1 MTEENDMDEYQI
13 RELIEDVKCGRL
25 SRRAFV
31 SAMVG
36 LGLTAP
42 LAAQM
47 LNSAGVAQAQTRP
60 SPGLSPT
67 KRGGGGR
74 LRLLWW
80 QAPVLLNGHFAT
92 GTKDQDATRP
102 VSEPLCAFDPDG
114 NFVPVLA
121 AEAPTLQN
129 GGLSKDGR
137 VGTWRLKKN
146 VAWHDGKP
154 FTADDV
160 IFTWEWVADPA
171 TASVN
176 ITAYQDI
183 QSIDR
188 VDDHTAKVTFKEPRA
203 FWYDAFFGVRGY
215 ILPKHLYKDYRGAN
229 ARNAPQNLKPI
240 GTGPY
245 RVVDFK
251 PGDSVRF
258 EINPNYHVPNRPFF
272 DQVDLK
278 GGGDAT
284 SAARAVLQTGEFD
297 FAWNMQV
304 EWDVLKR
311 LSEGGKGTIL
321 NTATGNI
328 EHIQFNQTDPWT
340 EVDGERSS
348 IKLKHPLFQ
357 DLLFRQAVALL
368 VDRGTVAEELYGP
381 TGQVTTNFLNM
392 PEKFRSKNTRWE
404 FSVDKANR
412 LLDEAGYKRGAD
424 GVRVGKDGKRIKLL
438 FQTSTNSLRQKNQAI
453 VKQACAKA
461 GLEVELKSVVASVF
475 FSSDPANTDTL
486 NHFSADM
493 QMYNT
498 GMVSPDPQ
506 FFMNQFLS
514 GQAAQKSNR
523 WGFRNPPRFPSP
535 EYDRLW
541 SAAEAEFDAVKRAAM
556 FVRMNDIVVNE
567 VIVIPEVWRKRPA
580 AVNAKL
586 RGMDISGWDSDL
598 WHIAYWY
605 REA

>member
-1 MTEENDMDEYQI
+1 MDEQDI
-13 RELIEDVKCGRL
+13 RDLIADVKCGRL

-31 SAMVG
+31 HAMVG
-36 LGLTAP
+36 IGLTAP

-47 LNSAGVAQAQTRP
+47 LASAGVAQAQPRP
-60 SPGLSPT
+60 ATAFNPT

-74 LRLLWW
+74 LRILWW

-92 GTKDQDATRP
+92 GTKDQDASRP
-102 VSEPLCAFDPDG
+102 PYEPLCAFDPDG
-114 NFVPVLA
+114 TFVPVLA
-121 AEAPTLQN
+121 AEAPTHQN
-129 GGLSKDGR
+129 GGLSRDGKT
-137 VGTWRLKKN
+137 VTWRLKKG
-146 VAWHDGKP
+146 VQWHDGKP

-160 IFTWEWVADPA
+160 IFTWEFVADPA
-171 TASVN
+171 TASLN

-188 VDDHTAKVTFKEPRA
+188 IDDHTAKVTFKEPRA

-215 ILPKHLYKDYRGAN
+215 IIPKHLFKDYRGAN
-229 ARNAPQNLKPI
+229 ARNAPQNLKPV

-245 RVVDFK
+245 KVADFK
-251 PGDSVRF
+251 PGDSVRY

-272 DQVDLK
+272 DLVELK
-278 GGGDAT
+278 GGGDPT
-284 SAARAVLQTGEFD
+284 SAARSVFQTGEFD

-311 LSEGGKGTIL
+311 LAEGGKGTL
-321 NTATGNI
+321 FTHPTGNI
-328 EHIQFNQTDPWT
+328 EHIQLNQSDPWT
-340 EVDGERSS
+340 EVDGERGS
-348 IKLKHPLFQ
+348 IKSKHPLFQ
-357 DLLFRQAVALL
+357 DLPFRQAMAFL

-381 TGQVTTNFLNM
+381 SGQATANFLNA
-392 PEKFRSKNTRWE
+392 PEKFRSKNTKWE

-412 LLDEAGYKRGAD
+412 LLDEAGYKRSPD
-424 GVRVGKDGKRIKLL
+424 GFRVGKDGKRIKLV
-438 FQTSTNSLRQKNQAI
+438 FQSSTNSLRQKNQAI

-461 GLEVELKSVVASVF
+461 GLDVELKTVVASVF
-475 FSSDPANTDTL
+475 FSSDPANPDTI

-498 GMVSPDPQ
+498 TMVSPDPQ

-514 GQAAQKSNR
+514 GQAAQKSNK
-523 WGFRNPPRFPSP
+523 WGFRNPTRYRNP
-535 EYDRLW
+535 EYDKLW
-541 SAAEAEFDAVKRAAM
+541 SAAEGEFDPVKRAAM
-556 FVRMNDIVVNE
+556 FVRMNDIVVGD
-567 VIVIPEVWRKRPA
+567 VAVIPENWRRGA
-580 AVNAKL
+580 TAVGKQL
-586 RGMDISGWDSDL
+586 RGMDLSGWDSNL

>member
-1 MTEENDMDEYQI
+1 MDECEI
-13 RELIEDVKCGRL
+13 RELIGDVKAGRL
-25 SRRAFV
+25 SRRRFIHT
-31 SAMVG
+31 MVG

-42 LAAQM
+42 LAGQVLA
-47 LNSAGVAQAQTRP
+47 SAGVAHGQSRSAAAFT
-60 SPGLSPT
+60 PT

-80 QAPVLLNGHFAT
+80 QAPTLLNGHFAT
-92 GTKDQDATRP
+92 GTKDQDASRP
-102 VSEPLCAFDPDG
+102 VYEPLCAFDPDG
-114 NFVPVLA
+114 TFVPVLA
-121 AEAPTLQN
+121 AEAPTQQN
-129 GGLSKDGR
+129 GGLSKDGKT
-137 VGTWRLKKN
+137 VTWRLKKG
-146 VAWHDGKP
+146 VQWHDGKP

-171 TASVN
+171 TASLN

-183 QSIDR
+183 ERIDR
-188 VDDHTAKVTFKEPRA
+188 IDDHTAKVTFKEPRA

-215 ILPKHLYKDYRGAN
+215 ILPKHLFKDYKGAN
-229 ARNAPQNLKPI
+229 ARNAPQNLKPV

-245 RVVDFK
+245 KIVDFK
-251 PGDSVRF
+251 PGDSARY

-272 DQVDLK
+272 DQVELK

-311 LSEGGKGTIL
+311 LADGSKGTV
-321 NTATGNI
+321 NNVTTGNI
-328 EHIQFNQTDPWT
+328 EHIQLNQTDPWT

-348 IKLKHPLFQ
+348 VKTKHPLFQ
-357 DLLFRQAVALL
+357 DLQFRQAMALL

-381 TGQVTTNFLNM
+381 AGQATANFLNA
-392 PEKFRSKNTRWE
+392 PDKFRSKNTKWE

-424 GVRVGKDGKRIKLL
+424 GLRVGKDGKRIKLL

-453 VKQACAKA
+453 IKQACAKA
-461 GLEVELKSVVASVF
+461 GLDVELKSVVASVF
-475 FSSDPANTDTL
+475 FSSDPANTDTSL
-486 NHFSADM
+486 HFYADM

-498 GMVSPDPQ
+498 TMVSPDPQ

-514 GQAAQKSNR
+514 GQAAQKANK
-523 WGFRNPPRFPSP
+523 WGFRNPTRYRNP
-535 EYDRLW
+535 EYDKLW
-541 SAAEAEFDAVKRAAM
+541 NAAEGEFDPVKRGAM
-556 FVRMNDIVVNE
+556 FIRMNDIVVND
-567 VIVIPEVWRKRPA
+567 VVVIPENWRRRTSA
-580 AVNAKL
+580 SNAKL
-586 RGMDISGWDSDL
+586 RGMALSGWDSDL
-598 WHIAYWY
+598 WHLAYWY

>member
-1 MTEENDMDEYQI
+1 MDEYGI
-13 RELIEDVKCGRL
+13 RELIADVKAGRM

-31 SAMVG
+31 RTMVG

-42 LAAQM
+42 LASQM
-47 LNSAGVAQAQTRP
+47 LASAGVAQAQTRP
-60 SPGLSPT
+60 SPGWNPT

-74 LRLLWW
+74 LRILWW

-92 GTKDQDATRP
+92 GTKDQDASRP
-102 VSEPLCAFDPDG
+102 VNEPLCAFDPDG

-137 VGTWRLKKN
+137 VVTWRLKKN

-154 FTADDV
+154 CTADDV

-171 TASVN
+171 TASLN
-176 ITAYQDI
+176 ITAFQDI

-203 FWYDAFFGVRGY
+203 FWYDAFFGARGY
-215 ILPKHLYKDYRGAN
+215 ILPRHLFKDHRGAN
-229 ARNAPQNLKPI
+229 ARNAPQNLKPV

-251 PGDSVRF
+251 PGDSVRY
-258 EINPNYHVPNRPFF
+258 EINAKYHVPNRPFF

-304 EWDVLKR
+304 EWDVLRR
-311 LSEGGKGTIL
+311 LSEGGKGTIV
-321 NTATGNI
+321 NTPTGNI
-328 EHIQFNQTDPWT
+328 EHIQLNQTDPWT
-340 EVDGERSS
+340 EVDGERGN
-348 IKLKHPLFQ
+348 IKSKHPLFQ
-357 DLLFRQAVALL
+357 DLQFRQAIALL
-368 VDRGTVAEELYGP
+368 IDRATVAEELYGP
-381 TGQVTTNFLNM
+381 TGQATGNFLNM

-412 LLDEAGYKRGAD
+412 LLDEAGYKRGPD
-424 GVRVGKDGKRIKLL
+424 GVRVGKDGKRVKLV

-461 GLEVELKSVVASVF
+461 GLDVELKSVVASVF
-475 FSSDPANTDTL
+475 FSSDPANSDTL
-486 NHFSADM
+486 NHFSADL

-523 WGFRNPPRFPSP
+523 WGFRNPTRFRNP

-541 SAAEAEFDAVKRAAM
+541 SAAEAEFDPVKRAAM
-556 FVRMNDIVVNE
+556 FVRMNDIVVTE
-567 VIVIPEVWRKRPA
+567 VVVIPEVWRKRTA

-586 RGMDISGWDSDL
+586 RGMDLSGWDSDL
-598 WHIAYWY
+598 WHLAHWY

>member
-1 MTEENDMDEYQI
+1 MDEYQI
-13 RELIEDVKCGRL
+13 RELIADVKCGRL

-31 SAMVG
+31 HVMVG

-47 LNSAGVAQAQTRP
+47 LSSAGVAQAQTRP
-60 SPGLSPT
+60 SPGLNPT

-121 AEAPTLQN
+121 AEAPTVQN

-137 VGTWRLKKN
+137 VVTWRLKKN

-171 TASVN
+171 TASLN

-245 RVVDFK
+245 KVVDFK
-251 PGDSVRF
+251 PGDSIRF
-258 EINPNYHVPNRPFF
+258 EINPTYHVPNRPFF
-272 DQVDLK
+272 DQVELK

-328 EHIQFNQTDPWT
+328 EHIQLNQTDPWT

-348 IKLKHPLFQ
+348 IKSKHPLFQ
-357 DLLFRQAVALL
+357 DIQFRQAVALL

-392 PEKFRSKNTRWE
+392 PEKFRSKNTKWE

-412 LLDEAGYKRGAD
+412 LLDEAGHKRSAD
-424 GVRVGKDGKRIKLL
+424 GVRVGKDGKRIKLV
-438 FQTSTNSLRQKNQAI
+438 FQTSANSLRQKNQAI
-453 VKQACAKA
+453 VKQAFAKA
-461 GLEVELKSVVASVF
+461 GLEVELRSVVPSVF

-514 GQAAQKSNR
+514 SQAAQKSNR
-523 WGFRNPPRFPSP
+523 WGFRNPTRFRSP

-541 SAAEAEFDAVKRAAM
+541 NAAEAEFDAVKRAAM

-586 RGMDISGWDSDL
+586 RGMDLSGWDSDL

>member
-1 MTEENDMDEYQI
+1 MDGHLI
-13 RELIEDVKCGRL
+13 REQIGHVKAGRL
-25 SRRAFV
+25 SRRAFIRT
-31 SAMVG
+31 MVG
-36 LGLTAP
+36 CGLTAP
-42 LAAQM
+42 LAARM
-47 LNSAGVAQAQTRP
+47 LASAGVAQAQPRS
-60 SPGLSPT
+60 SPGLNPT

-80 QAPVLLNGHFAT
+80 QAPTLLNGHFAT
-92 GTKDQDATRP
+92 GTKDQDASRP
-102 VSEPLCAFDPDG
+102 VYEALCAFDPDG

-121 AEAPTLQN
+121 AEAPTHQN

-137 VGTWRLKKN
+137 TVTWRLKKG
-146 VAWHDGKP
+146 VQWHDGKP

-171 TASVN
+171 TASPN
-176 ITAYQDI
+176 IAAYED
-183 QSIDR
+183 IDR
-188 VDDHTAKVTFKEPRA
+188 IDRIDDHTAKVTFKEPRA

-215 ILPKHLYKDYRGAN
+215 ILPKHLFKDYRGAN

-245 RVVDFK
+245 KIVDFK
-251 PGDSVRF
+251 PGDSARY

-272 DQVDLK
+272 DQVELK

-311 LSEGGKGTIL
+311 LADGSKGTV
-321 NTATGNI
+321 NNVTTGNI
-328 EHIQFNQTDPWT
+328 EHIQLNQTDPWT

-348 IKLKHPLFQ
+348 IKTKHPLFQ
-357 DLLFRQAVALL
+357 DREVRQAIALL

-381 TGQVTTNFLNM
+381 AGQATANFLNA
-392 PEKFRSKNTRWE
+392 PEKFRSKNTKWE
-404 FSVDKANR
+404 FSVDKANK

-424 GVRVGKDGKRIKLL
+424 GFRVGRDGKRIKLL

-453 VKQACAKA
+453 IKQACAKA
-461 GLEVELKSVVASVF
+461 GLDVELKSVVASVF

-486 NHFSADM
+486 SHFYADM

-498 GMVSPDPQ
+498 TMVSPDPQ
-506 FFMNQFLS
+506 FFMNQFRS
-514 GQAAQKSNR
+514 SQAAQKANK
-523 WGFRNPPRFPSP
+523 WGFRNPTRYRNP
-535 EYDRLW
+535 EYDKLW

-556 FVRMNDIVVNE
+556 FIRMNDIVVND
-567 VIVIPEVWRKRPA
+567 VVVIPENWRRRTSA
-580 AVNAKL
+580 ANAKL
-586 RGMDISGWDSDL
+586 RGMDLSGWDSDL
-598 WHIAYWY
+598 WHLAYWY